1 MAQRGRKS
9 RQAIR
14 EEKINNFKKQA
25 ISLCLMAVGIFLL
38 FALVTSFMG
47 MAGTWLKN
55 ALFGLFGLGGY
66 TVPVVLFLV
75 GLDIA
80 LDKEKKTY
88 ISTVVLGVALVLT
101 VGIINS
107 FFYKGEM
114 GVKELYE
121 SGLTFSSGGVICG
134 GISYFLSQLIGKV
147 GTGILLA
154 VVICLCVIVTTGI
167 TVKQIIDFLFV
178 NGLFKLFSK
187 KEQEKEEIPDE
198 KPERKRKIVDIPID
212 DEPVKKAP
220 EPINPDIKKIISSLN
235 KEEEKKERPV
245 SEGLSATDLKEQIDE
260 KMTKAEITKGSREIE
275 GEILTKDGEGQMAM
289 YNYPPTTLL
298 EGIPPKAS
306 RSFNELEDNAEKLVS
321 TLRSFGVETTVIN
334 IVPGPRVTRYELQ
347 PKTGVKISKITSL
360 SNDIALSLA
369 AEGVR
374 IEAPIPGKAA
384 VGIEIPN
391 KQSEAVT
398 IREMLESD
406 AFKKAKAELT
416 FVLGK
421 DISGNVVTAD
431 LSKMPHLLIAGA
443 TGSGKSVCTNS
454 IITSII
460 YKNSPD
466 KVKLMLIDPK
476 MVEFGVY
483 NGIPHLLIP
492 VVTNP
497 KKAASALNWAVGEM
511 LKRYNLFAEFGVRD
525 ITGFNKLCKEGSN
538 IKPMEKIVIII
549 DELADLMMAAP
560 KEVEDAICRLA
571 QMARAAGMHL
581 IIATQRPSV
590 DVITGT
596 IKANIPSRIALTVS
610 SQTDSRIILDAS
622 GADKLLGRG
631 DMLFNPVGMS
641 KPLRVQCCFI
651 SDKETEKIV
660 NFIKQDQSEVKYD
673 QSIVEHIENETLA
686 REQSGKKVEK
696 AEADDEVDELFTKAV
711 EYVVEE
717 QNASATFLQRK
728 LKLGYARAARIL
740 DELYEKGIVGPYEGS
755 KPRKVLI
762 TKEQYYEMLM
772 GNQTVS
778 EEAQEDE
785 IIPGAED
792 MEEETISEE

>member
-1 MAQRGRKS
+1 M
-9 RQAIR
+9 
-14 EEKINNFKKQA
+14 
-25 ISLCLMAVGIFLL
+25 
-38 FALVTSFMG
+38 
-47 MAGTWLKN
+47 
-55 ALFGLFGLGGY
+55 
-66 TVPVVLFLV
+66 
-75 GLDIA
+75 
-80 LDKEKKTY
+80 
-88 ISTVVLGVALVLT
+88 
-101 VGIINS
+101 
-107 FFYKGEM
+107 
-114 GVKELYE
+114 
-121 SGLTFSSGGVICG
+121 
-134 GISYFLSQLIGKV
+134 
-147 GTGILLA
+147 
-154 VVICLCVIVTTGI
+154 
-167 TVKQIIDFLFV
+167 
-178 NGLFKLFSK
+178 
-187 KEQEKEEIPDE
+187 
-198 KPERKRKIVDIPID
+198 
-212 DEPVKKAP
+212 
-220 EPINPDIKKIISSLN
+220 
-235 KEEEKKERPV
+235 
-245 SEGLSATDLKEQIDE
+245 
-260 KMTKAEITKGSREIE
+260 
-275 GEILTKDGEGQMAM
+275 
-289 YNYPPTTLL
+289 
-298 EGIPPKAS
+298 
-306 RSFNELEDNAEKLVS
+306 
-321 TLRSFGVETTVIN
+321 
-334 IVPGPRVTRYELQ
+334 
-347 PKTGVKISKITSL
+347 
-360 SNDIALSLA
+360 
-369 AEGVR
+369 R

-391 KQSEAVT
+391 KQSESVT

-406 AFKKAKAELT
+406 DFKKAKGELT

-610 SQTDSRIILDAS
+610 SQTDSRIILDAA

-660 NFIKQDQSEVKYD
+660 DFIKQDQSEIKYD

-686 REQSGKKVEK
+686 REQSGKKPEK
-696 AEADDEVDELFTKAV
+696 AESDDEVDELFTKAV

-778 EEAQEDE
+778 EDAQEDE

-792 MEEETISEE
+792 IEEETIIEE